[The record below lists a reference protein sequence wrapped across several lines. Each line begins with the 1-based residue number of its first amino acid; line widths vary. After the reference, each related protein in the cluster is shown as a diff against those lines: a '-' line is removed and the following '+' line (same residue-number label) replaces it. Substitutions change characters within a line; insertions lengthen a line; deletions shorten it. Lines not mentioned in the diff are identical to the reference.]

1 MVTEVDLKR
10 ELLRLLRED
19 EEFRLAV
26 AGLLGLDAVL
36 SELRK
41 LREDFNKLV
50 ELEDRRW
57 EENRRRWEENNK
69 RWEENEKR
77 WQENWRRW
85 EENEKR
91 WEENNKRWEENWRLW
106 QENMK
111 RWEENERR
119 WQEAYKRF
127 EVIEEELRRLRED
140 HNKLREDFNRAYAD
154 LSRRLDALGARWG
167 IISEEAFREGM
178 RGVVENI
185 LGVAKVGR
193 WVYHDTVGEVY
204 GRPSVVEVD
213 VVVKDGEHVLVEVK
227 SSISRGDVYEF
238 WRVAELYRRVTGA
251 IPRLVIISP
260 YVDSKA
266 RELAESLGIEVY
278 TRTS

>member
-1 MVTEVDLKR
+1 MAAEVDLKR

-26 AGLLGLDAVL
+26 AGLIGLDAIL
-36 SELRK
+36 LELRR
-41 LREDFNKLV
+41 LREDFNRLA
-50 ELEDRRW
+50 ELEERRW
-57 EENRRRWEENNK
+57 EENA
-69 RWEENEKR
+69 
-77 WQENWRRW
+77 RRW

-91 WEENNKRWEENWRLW
+91 WEE
-106 QENMK
+106 
-111 RWEENERR
+111 
-119 WQEAYKRF
+119 AYRRF
-127 EVIEEELRRLRED
+127 EAIEEELRRLRED
-140 HNKLREDFNRAYAD
+140 HNRLREDFNKAYAD

-167 IISEEAFREGM
+167 MMSEEAFREGM
-178 RGVVENI
+178 RRVVERV

-193 WVYHDTVGEVY
+193 WVYYDTSGEVY
-204 GRPSVVEVD
+204 GTPSVVEVD
-213 VVVKDGEHVLVEVK
+213 VVIRDSEHILIEVK

-238 WRVAELYRRVTGA
+238 WRISQLYRKVTGA
-251 IPRLVIISP
+251 TPRLVMVSP